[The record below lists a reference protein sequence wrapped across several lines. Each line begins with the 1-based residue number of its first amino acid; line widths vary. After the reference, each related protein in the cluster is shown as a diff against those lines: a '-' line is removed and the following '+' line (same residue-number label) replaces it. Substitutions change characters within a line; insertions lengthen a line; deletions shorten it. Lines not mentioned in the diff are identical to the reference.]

1 MFFWKNKNKKT
12 DMQLFNEKSALKEAL
27 LDNLASLCEDGVIY
41 EDAFVLEDEEV
52 YVYADILALNNHV
65 VQVVFQLHH
74 EWMQEAFMEVIV
86 AAGDSDE
93 DAIFHACEQF
103 YEQILSMYLKILKE
117 PNSLDKVEGFTQQ
130 SHNFYVCKS
139 DVRGIGKREGVVD
152 DFWEM
157 LKFDLIQ
164 RLGNQ
169 RVYWVKCFAS
179 KQNNKVECEVHINS
193 REAKNLSKKL
203 ISYASNWDCLSSFHT
218 EKQWI
223 LFVQEEECYEK
234 SIFEKKDI
242 ISFTKEAI
250 RIFEESDEAV
260 SLKQIRQSI
269 LDVCKD
275 QSLTYELL
283 SFIPELYCEYAYPQ
297 VEFGEKLFL
306 VQKNRKTKELY
317 QSQLQSF
324 GFIADTVRKHLEL
337 DEVDDHIVQTVVSRS
352 MNAKA
357 IQNSV
362 KEGIDLKELVVSGI
376 GYLGGSDY
384 ILR

>member
-1 MFFWKNKNKKT
+1 
-12 DMQLFNEKSALKEAL
+12 MQLFDEKSTLKDIV

-52 YVYADILALNNHV
+52 YVYADIIALNNHV
-65 VQVVFQLHH
+65 VQIVFQLHH

-86 AAGDSDE
+86 GAGDSDE
-93 DAIFHACEQF
+93 EAIFHACEQF
-103 YEQILSMYLKILKE
+103 YEQILSLYIKALKE
-117 PNSLDKVEGFTQQ
+117 PQELEKVEGFTQE
-130 SHNFYVCKS
+130 SHYFYICKS
-139 DVRGIGKREGVVD
+139 DVRGIGKREGVME

-157 LKFDLIQ
+157 MKFDFIQ

-169 RVYWVKCFAS
+169 RVYWIKCFAS
-179 KQNNKVECEVHINS
+179 KQENKIECEVHINS

-203 ISYASNWDCLSSFHT
+203 ITYASNWDCLSNFHT

-223 LFVQEEECYEK
+223 LFVQEDKTFEK
-234 SIFEKKDI
+234 SIFEKQDI
-242 ISFTKEAI
+242 VAYTKKAI
-250 RIFEESDEAV
+250 RIFEESDESV
-260 SLKQIRQSI
+260 SLKQIRQYI

-283 SFIPELYCEYAYPQ
+283 SFIPELYCEHAYPE

-324 GFIADTVRKHLEL
+324 GYIADTVRKHLEL
-337 DEVDDHIVQTVVSRS
+337 DDVSQEVIQLVVSRS

-357 IQNSV
+357 IQNSLE
-362 KEGIDLKELVVSGI
+362 EGMNLKELSVSGI
-376 GYLGGSDY
+376 GYLGGTDY